1 MGQNGNLQ
9 NFNIVFKV
17 HLGVRPRSTGW
28 SEEAVL
34 AGGRSNQSPPNVS
47 NENIIFFL
55 LIIPPISSMFSQGR
69 MNTNIKYNITS
80 KRWELRH
87 LHSPNYALLT
97 DKRATSEDV
106 YPIGR

>member
-1 MGQNGNLQ
+1 MGQNGNLH

-34 AGGRSNQSPPNVS
+34 AGGRSNQSPPNGS
-47 NENIIFFL
+47 NGTKIYF
-55 LIIPPISSMFSQGR
+55 PQTSMFSQGR

>member
-1 MGQNGNLQ
+1 MGQNGNLH

-47 NENIIFFL
+47 NETKIFFF
-55 LIIPPISSMFSQGR
+55 LIIPPKKHVLPGPDEHEHQVQHHQQKMGAETSSLPKLCAS
-69 MNTNIKYNITS
+69 
-80 KRWELRH
+80 H
-87 LHSPNYALLT
+87 
-97 DKRATSEDV
+97 
-106 YPIGR
+106 

>member
-1 MGQNGNLQ
+1 MGKNGN
-9 NFNIVFKV
+9 FNSVFKV
-17 HLGVRPRSTGW
+17 HLGVRPRSAGR

-47 NENIIFFL
+47 NETKIYFL
-55 LIIPPISSMFSQGR
+55 LIIPPISSLFPQGR